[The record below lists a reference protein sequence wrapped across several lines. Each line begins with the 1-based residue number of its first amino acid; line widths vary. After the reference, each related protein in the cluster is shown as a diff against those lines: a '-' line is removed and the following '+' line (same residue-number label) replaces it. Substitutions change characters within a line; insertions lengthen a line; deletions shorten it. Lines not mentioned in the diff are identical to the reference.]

1 MKKLSLFLMFVMLGF
16 GLMVQT
22 VQAADITQ
30 APDMKT
36 SESGTATGPKY
47 NARFAIS
54 PYAQVVPNSSYT
66 FIGISHPSLATA
78 HTSIGVAVEVLD
90 MTTVPNNSSGRAAVF
105 TVDAGSTH
113 RVFVVNQGHATINS
127 SNPLFT
133 DTLTH
138 LITTPDSDQFGNIR
152 VTSIGTVPTF
162 HTTSTQRP
170 GDYQTSS
177 SNAVSRWDNVAQL
190 SMWGV
195 VYQSS
200 NGAGFA
206 LEFIGDMHDSSSQS
220 PGGGLHAGNEREYGL
235 QSEGFAI
242 SQQGASGGR
251 GIN

>member
-1 MKKLSLFLMFVMLGF
+1 MLVMLGF
-16 GLMVQT
+16 GLMVRT

-30 APDMKT
+30 APDMLGN
-36 SESGTATGPKY
+36 ESTTASGPTY
-47 NARFAIS
+47 NARIAIS

-90 MTTVPNNSSGRAAVF
+90 MTTVPDNASGRAAVF
-105 TVDAGSTH
+105 TIDAGTTH
-113 RVFVVNQGHATINS
+113 RVFIVNQGHATINS
-127 SNPLFT
+127 SNSLFT
-133 DTLTH
+133 DSLTH
-138 LITTPDSDQFGNIR
+138 LITTADSDQFGNIK
-152 VTSIGTVPTF
+152 VTGIGTEPTIR
-162 HTTSTQRP
+162 TTASQRP
-170 GDYQTSS
+170 GAYESGV
-177 SNAVSRWDNVAQL
+177 NAISRWDNVAQL
-190 SMWGV
+190 AMWGV

-220 PGGGLHAGNEREYGL
+220 PGGGLHTGNEREYGL

-242 SQQGASGGR
+242 SQQTAGGGR

>member
-22 VQAADITQ
+22 VQAADITA
-30 APDMKT
+30 APDLST
-36 SESGTATGPKY
+36 TASSSHSGPLF

-66 FIGISHPSLATA
+66 FIGVSHPSLATA

-90 MTTVPNNSSGRAAVF
+90 MTTVPNNAAGRAAVF
-105 TVDAGSTH
+105 TIDAGTTH

-127 SNPLFT
+127 SNALFT
-133 DTLTH
+133 DSLTH
-138 LITTPDSDQFGNIR
+138 LITTPDSDQFGNIK
-152 VTSIGTVPTF
+152 VTSIGTVPALYTAPN
-162 HTTSTQRP
+162 QRP
-170 GDYQTSS
+170 GDYRTTTA
-177 SNAVSRWDNVAQL
+177 NKLSRWDNVAQL
-190 SMWGV
+190 AMWGV

-206 LEFIGDMHDSSSQS
+206 LEFIGDMHDSNSI
-220 PGGGLHAGNEREYGL
+220 NEVVDT
-235 QSEGFAI
+235 SAI
-242 SQQGASGGR
+242 GAVGYAIGQQGQGGGR

>member
-1 MKKLSLFLMFVMLGF
+1 MFVMLGF

-47 NARFAIS
+47 NARFVIS

-138 LITTPDSDQFGNIR
+138 LITTPDSDQFGNIK
-152 VTSIGTVPTF
+152 VTSIGTVPTYY
-162 HTTSTQRP
+162 TSASQRP
-170 GDYQTSS
+170 GDYRDAG
-177 SNAVSRWDNVAQL
+177 NALSRWDNVAQL

-200 NGAGFA
+200 NGAGF
-206 LEFIGDMHDSSSQS
+206 
-220 PGGGLHAGNEREYGL
+220 
-235 QSEGFAI
+235 
-242 SQQGASGGR
+242 
-251 GIN
+251 